1 MVARTSKPRAAAPD
15 PAEAAALDFGILP
28 GLVGYVLRRAQLKV
42 FDDFIRAFEPLAL
55 RPAQFSAL
63 LLIEANPGRSQ
74 REIAAGLGIQRPNF
88 VAMMDEFEARGLAR
102 RTRSEVDRRSHALML
117 MPAGAELLV
126 RAKAVVAEHEA
137 RVTAGL
143 DDAGRAQLL
152 ALLKTM

>member
-1 MVARTSKPRAAAPD
+1 MVTPSRKPRVAADAKD
-15 PAEAAALDFGILP
+15 GAETLDFGMLP
-28 GLVGYVLRRAQLKV
+28 GLVGYVLRRAQLRV
-42 FDDFIRAFEPLAL
+42 FEDFIRSFEPLAL

-117 MPAGAELLV
+117 TPAGTDLLV

-137 RVTAGL
+137 RATAGL
-143 DDAGRAQLL
+143 SEPDRLRLL
-152 ALLKTM
+152 ALLKAM

>member
-1 MVARTSKPRAAAPD
+1 MPRED
-15 PAEAAALDFGILP
+15 VALDFGLLP

-42 FDDFIRAFEPLAL
+42 FEDFIHAFEPLGL

-88 VAMMDEFEARGLAR
+88 VAMMDEFETRGLAR
-102 RTRSEVDRRSHALML
+102 RTRSLVDRRSHALIL
-117 MPAGAELLV
+117 TSAGAELLV
-126 RAKAVVAEHEA
+126 RAKGVVAEHEA

-143 DDAGRAQLL
+143 GEADRLRLL
-152 ALLKTM
+152 ALLKAM